1 MRRIA
6 LVMLCALISALPVEG
21 QTVGSKSFTESV
33 ILGEITAQ
41 HLDEQGGEATHR
53 AQLGGSRVLW
63 EALLR
68 GDIDA
73 YPEYSG
79 TLRLEL
85 LAEQAPADAA
95 TVDSLLATLGLWRTA
110 SLGFNNTYAL
120 GMQAERAEALG
131 IATVSD
137 LAQHPELSFGFGNEF
152 MEREDGWPG
161 LRARYGL
168 PQTAVRGLDHDLA
181 YRGLAAGDLDV
192 MDLYSTDAEI
202 AYYGLRVLIDDR
214 AYFPD
219 YDAFI
224 LARLDLPDGAK
235 AALRQLE
242 GRIPE
247 AEMVRLNAQVK
258 LEREPEA
265 SVAAQWLNAT
275 FGTARTAEAPGLA
288 QRLAQTTREHL
299 VLVGWSLLAAI
310 LLAVPLGIWAAKR
323 PKAGAIILGAVGV
336 LYTIPSLA
344 LLVFM
349 IPLLGVGGP
358 PAMVALFLYSLL
370 PIVRNTHA
378 GLIAVPR
385 ALVDA
390 ATALGLPPS
399 VRLRRIELPMASRSI
414 LAGVQTAAVINIGT
428 ATLGA
433 LIGAGGYGQPILTG
447 IRLDDTALILE
458 GALPAAGLALV
469 AQMLFA
475 GLGRWFV
482 PKGLRLPQNE

>member
-1 MRRIA
+1 M
-6 LVMLCALISALPVEG
+6 LVLCAFLGAWSAEG

-33 ILGEITAQ
+33 ILGEIAAQ
-41 HLDEQGGEATHR
+41 QLDEQGFETLHR

-95 TVDSLLATLGLWRTA
+95 AVDSILASLGLWRTA

-120 GMQAERAEALG
+120 GMQEARAEALG
-131 IATVSD
+131 IASITD
-137 LAQHPELSFGFGNEF
+137 LTQHADLSFGFGNEF

-181 YRGLAAGDLDV
+181 YRGLVAGDIDV

-202 AYYGLRVLIDDR
+202 AYYGLRVLTDDR

-224 LARLDLPDGAK
+224 LARLDLPDEAK
-235 AALRQLE
+235 TALRQLE

-247 AEMVRLNAQVK
+247 AAMVRLNAQVK
-258 LEREPEA
+258 LEREAEA

-288 QRLAQTTREHL
+288 QRLVQTTAEHL

-310 LLAVPLGIWAAKR
+310 LLAVPLGVWAAKR
-323 PKAGAIILGAVGV
+323 PKVGAVILGVVGV

-390 ATALGLPPS
+390 ATALGLPPA
-399 VRLRRIELPMASRSI
+399 VRLRRIELPMASQSI

-458 GALPAAGLALV
+458 GAVPAAGLALV
-469 AQMLFA
+469 AQVLFA
-475 GLGRWFV
+475 GLGRLFV